1 MTARIEKKGEAKP
14 LETQVASALDD
25 VTAGSE
31 PEMKKSLEKLRI
43 AGAKEHE
50 ADGVKVV
57 IVTVPYKQIAL
68 YRQVQGYLVPEL
80 EKKLP
85 GAQVVIVAKRR
96 AFPKTCEKG
105 RRYRAI
111 RPNGRTLKAVQE
123 SLLEDVVYP
132 TAIVSKRIHYD
143 LKGGQTTHIFLD
155 PSDKT
160 RVEDRLAGF
169 AAAYNRLTGLRTI
182 FEVAAH

>member
-1 MTARIEKKGEAKP
+1 MSRIEKKAEATKF
-14 LETQVASALDD
+14 EQHVASALDQ
-25 VTAGSE
+25 VAASAEE
-31 PEMKKSLEKLRI
+31 PLKKALTNLKI
-43 AGAKEHE
+43 TGAIQFES
-50 ADGVKVV
+50 DGVKVAL
-57 IVTVPYKQIAL
+57 VTVPYKQIGA
-68 YRQVQGYLVPEL
+68 YRQLVTQLIPEL
-80 EKKLP
+80 EKKVD

-143 LKGGQTTHIFLD
+143 TKGGQTTHVFLD
-155 PSDKT
+155 PNDRT

-169 AAAYNRLTGLRTI
+169 AVAYNRMTGLRTV
-182 FEVAAH
+182 FEVAAQ